1 MSYKQ
6 VVIKTKG
13 YSRLQ
18 TEASD
23 GITIV
28 FDLDAKKTIRG
39 DDPKVLIPFHS
50 IDRVISTQIA
60 EDRPDRNPYGCS
72 PQMAAHFV
80 GVNDAT
86 IQQGDPFDLTD
97 GVSAIDADGSSVPFD
112 VTPSTIDTCDVG
124 AQTFTYTADGVGSK
138 TRVITVTAIADPTI
152 SGISETIEV
161 GTSEEFDPLD
171 GVTAV
176 DGKGDTVTVTVVLL
190 P

>member
-6 VVIKTKG
+6 VVTKTKG

-23 GITIV
+23 GITMV

-39 DDPKVLIPFHS
+39 DDPKVLIPFHA

-60 EDRPDRNPYGCS
+60 EDRPDRNPYGCI
-72 PQMAAHFV
+72 PQLAAHFV
-80 GVNDAT
+80 GVDNAT
-86 IQQGDPFDLTD
+86 IPQGDAFDLTD
-97 GVSAIDADGSSVPFD
+97 GVSAIGADGSSVPFD
-112 VTPSTIDTCDVG
+112 VTPSTIDTCDVC

-138 TRVITVTAIADPTI
+138 TRVVTVTAIADPTI
-152 SGISETIEV
+152 SGITETLKV
-161 GTSEEFDPLD
+161 KKGEEFDPLD
-171 GVTAV
+171 GVTAT
-176 DGKGDTVTVTVVLL
+176 DGKGDTITVTVSLL